1 MFLKRL
7 EIYGFKSFADRV
19 TIEFDR
25 GFTAVVGP
33 NGSGKSNITDAIRWV
48 LGEQSA
54 KTLRGGKME
63 DIIFAGSDT
72 RKPLNFAE
80 VTLTLDN
87 SDHFLPLDYEEI
99 SVTRRVYRSGESEF
113 FINKQ
118 SCRLKDIVDL
128 FMDSGLGKD
137 GFSII
142 SQGRVDEIL
151 NSKPEERRAI
161 FEEAAGVLKY
171 KKRKIKAEANLEE
184 TEENLNRVR
193 DILHELEQQLD
204 PLKKQAATAREYL
217 AKKEE
222 LEKYAVGLIVYEIED
237 LHARWE
243 EARQKVERLRDQEL
257 ELSTEKAKIEASL
270 TQIREKMAGLDDQ
283 VDKLQAQLLDMT
295 EALEKNE
302 GKKEVLQERKKNTL
316 AQIESLQQ
324 LLADQKRHY
333 DELTQKKTEAARE
346 HERLAAKLAEEQKK
360 LAEKEEELATYS
372 ENIQERIESLKAD
385 YIEFM
390 NELATAKNESEH
402 LVRQL
407 ERLMNIRNEKKQSSK
422 SLAEEHASV
431 VSAKNKV
438 TKELQTV
445 KEQLE
450 QLSKEIEREEK
461 DLSELKR
468 EFETDE
474 KAYQRTVQTEQQLQS
489 RIDLLEEMAED
500 YSGFYQGV
508 KVILKNRLRLPGIE
522 GAVAEL
528 IRVDRAYEKAL
539 EIALGASLQHIVVKT
554 EADARG
560 AIQFLKQTR
569 AGRATF
575 LPLETIRGKEIPHT
589 VLKLVT
595 NHPSYVGLASD
606 LVEYDSKYS
615 NIIQHLLG
623 NVLISKSL
631 AGANEMARMLHHR
644 YRIVTLDGD
653 VVNPGGAMTG
663 GATKNNSGSLL
674 ARKNELDRLK
684 KELHTTREY
693 KEKQNQKLREKN
705 ATITLATKKLHAL
718 QEQKEKY
725 NEQLQ
730 ELKECLQSI
739 SWQEQTIKEKLD
751 VSVREEANFTEEIR
765 TLQNKQTENANI
777 KKELEEKIAKV
788 EEEIANL
795 TEKLQKHQSVKEN
808 INADI
813 QSLRIAIAKTEEQ
826 YRHART
832 ELEQITNQYRELEQ
846 AISENESRMRS
857 YEKILR
863 DAEIEEQE
871 LHTLSDEQTE
881 QKEAIIQEIA
891 DRRKERMALQL
902 KQEDMEREGKE
913 LERQHKEITDHLKK
927 AEVQLNRLD
936 VELDNRLQILY
947 VDYQITYEGAKE
959 KYSLTVPYEEAK
971 QKADALKTALDRLGV
986 VNLGAIDEYERISE
1000 RYEFLMTQK
1009 DDLETAK
1016 DQLYQVIHEM
1026 DEVMIE
1032 RFGTTFQAISR
1043 EFTAVFRNLFGGGQA
1058 QLQLTDPDDLLN
1070 TGIEIIAQPPGKK
1083 LQTLGLLSGGER
1095 ALTAIALLFSI
1106 LRARP
1111 VPFCVLDEVEAALDE
1126 ANVYRFSQY
1135 VKAFSEETQFIVI
1148 THRKGTMEEA
1158 DVLYGI
1164 TMQESGVSK
1173 LVSVRLE
1180 EVEEHVQMK
1189 V

>member
-204 PLKKQAATAREYL
+204 PLKKQAATAREYM

-257 ELSTEKAKIEASL
+257 ELATEKAKVEASL
-270 TQIREKMAGLDDQ
+270 AQIREEMASLDDQ
-283 VDKLQAQLLDMT
+283 VDKLQTQLLGMT

-324 LLADQKRHY
+324 LIADEKRLYEELA
-333 DELTQKKTEAARE
+333 QKKTEAARE
-346 HERLAAKLAEEQKK
+346 HERLAAKLEAERKK

-402 LVRQL
+402 LERQL
-407 ERLMNIRNEKKQSSK
+407 ERLKNIRKEKKQSAK
-422 SLAEEHASV
+422 TLAEEHTSV

-438 TKELQTV
+438 AKELQTI

-450 QLSKEIEREEK
+450 RLLKEIEHQEK
-461 DLSELKR
+461 ELSDLKR
-468 EFETDE
+468 EYETDE
-474 KAYQRTVQTEQQLQS
+474 KAYHRTVQTEQQLQS

-508 KVILKNRLRLPGIE
+508 KVILKNRKRLSGIE

-528 IRVDRAYEKAL
+528 IRVDRTYEKAL

-554 EADARG
+554 EADARN

-575 LPLETIRGKEIPHT
+575 LPLETMRGKKIPHT
-589 VLKLVT
+589 VLQLVT
-595 NHPSYVGLASD
+595 NHASYVGLASD
-606 LVEYDSKYS
+606 LVEHDPKYS
-615 NIIQHLLG
+615 NIIHHLLG
-623 NVLISKSL
+623 NVLISKTL
-631 AGANEMARMLHHR
+631 AGANEMARMLNHR

-663 GATKNNSGSLL
+663 GATKNDSGSLL
-674 ARKNELDRLK
+674 ARKNELERLK
-684 KELHTTREY
+684 KELHRTREY
-693 KEKQNQKLREKN
+693 KEKQKQKLREKN
-705 ATITLATKKLHAL
+705 ATITLATKKIFALH
-718 QEQKEKY
+718 EQKEKY

-730 ELKECLQSI
+730 GLKERLQSI

-751 VSVREEANFTEEIR
+751 ASVREEATFTEEIR
-765 TLQNKQTENANI
+765 TLRNKQAENANI

-788 EEEIANL
+788 EEEIATL
-795 TEKLQKHQSVKEN
+795 TEKLQKHQTVKEN
-808 INADI
+808 IKADI

-826 YRHART
+826 FRHART
-832 ELEQITNQYRELEQ
+832 ELEQITNQYRELER

-871 LHTLSDEQTE
+871 LHTLSDKQTA
-881 QKEAIIQEIA
+881 QKEAIVQEIA
-891 DRRKERMALQL
+891 LRRKERMALQL

-913 LERQHKEITDHLKK
+913 LERQHKEIVDQLKK
-927 AEVQLNRLD
+927 AEVQMNRLD
-936 VELDNRLQILY
+936 VELENRLQTLY

-959 KYSLTVPYEEAK
+959 KYSLTIPYEEAR

-986 VNLGAIDEYERISE
+986 VNLGAIDEYERIRE
-1000 RYEFLMTQK
+1000 RYEFLTTQK
-1009 DDLETAK
+1009 EDLETAK

-1026 DEVMIE
+1026 DEVMID
-1032 RFGTTFQAISR
+1032 RFGTTFQEISR

-1058 QLQLTDPDDLLN
+1058 QLQLTHPDDLLN

-1189 V
+1189 A